1 MHVDFNVVPPPPGVS
16 LPTTGESSDDPYNH
30 YDWIPADR
38 NSKGDNDYDEINLQG
53 ARMLTAARARRAS
66 NNNGIFVITSY
77 NYTQVHSLTD
87 TTGILALTL
96 TIRYQNLVLYPY
108 NYVAT
113 QNTVE
118 MSSSVRNHEQS
129 SEIEESQMT
138 TLTLVT
144 SQGPAAPSSSDIAD
158 EKLNELHRAFSI
170 SPSHSTDYIE
180 MSGAATGKKMG
191 KAERNLLERSA
202 TSLSSHSS
210 IGGTP
215 KRAKYNPYH
224 YDSLAPNSTAHQVD
238 SGADQDQRNT
248 TAVSK
253 KSDQEATSSS
263 VAATQNT
270 LGATNNPAGTGVDG
284 SSGCSAGTTAER
296 LCNGKDGGGKDQKE
310 RGPEPDSFG

>member
-1 MHVDFNVVPPPPGVS
+1 MKIYYS
-16 LPTTGESSDDPYNH
+16 
-30 YDWIPADR
+30 IP
-38 NSKGDNDYDEINLQG
+38 I
-53 ARMLTAARARRAS
+53 
-66 NNNGIFVITSY
+66 IVC
-77 NYTQVHSLTD
+77 
-87 TTGILALTL
+87 
-96 TIRYQNLVLYPY
+96 
-108 NYVAT
+108 VAT

-118 MSSSVRNHEQS
+118 MSSVRNHEQS

-144 SQGPAAPSSSDIAD
+144 SQGPPEPSSDITD

-238 SGADQDQRNT
+238 TGEQDRRNT
-248 TAVSK
+248 TTSTAARK
-253 KSDQEATSSS
+253 KSDTSTQESMSSS
-263 VAATQNT
+263 AAAQNT
-270 LGATNNPAGTGVDG
+270 PNTANNPAGPGMAG
-284 SSGCSAGTTAER
+284 NSSSTR
-296 LCNGKDGGGKDQKE
+296 LCNGKDEGGRDQKGRE
-310 RGPEPDSFG
+310 TEPESSG

>member
-1 MHVDFNVVPPPPGVS
+1 
-16 LPTTGESSDDPYNH
+16 
-30 YDWIPADR
+30 
-38 NSKGDNDYDEINLQG
+38 
-53 ARMLTAARARRAS
+53 
-66 NNNGIFVITSY
+66 
-77 NYTQVHSLTD
+77 
-87 TTGILALTL
+87 
-96 TIRYQNLVLYPY
+96 
-108 NYVAT
+108 
-113 QNTVE
+113 
-118 MSSSVRNHEQS
+118 MSSSARNHEQS
-129 SEIEESQMT
+129 LEIEESQMT

-224 YDSLAPNSTAHQVD
+224 YDSLAPNSTAHQAD
-238 SGADQDQRNT
+238 TADQDRRNT

-253 KSDQEATSSS
+253 KSDQESTSSDI
-263 VAATQNT
+263 AATQST
-270 LGATNNPAGTGVDG
+270 LGATNSTAGAGVDG
-284 SSGCSAGTTAER
+284 SSSSSAGTAAER
-296 LCNGKDGGGKDQKE
+296 LCNGKEDGRKDKRE
-310 RGPEPDSFG
+310 RELEPDSSG